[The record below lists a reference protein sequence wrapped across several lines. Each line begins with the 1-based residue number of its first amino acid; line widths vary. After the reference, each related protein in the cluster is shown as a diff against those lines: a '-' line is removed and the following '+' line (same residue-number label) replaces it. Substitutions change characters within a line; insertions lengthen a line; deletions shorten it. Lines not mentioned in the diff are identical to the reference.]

1 MNLIPW
7 RVRNF
12 ISEKFPLLYHLAANT
27 LRAGNSPDH
36 WDTRLAET
44 WDSASREWPRKNEIV
59 ASATACDQV
68 ILDIGCGTGGTLR
81 FLKSRGY
88 ENLHGLEISS
98 YAVRRL
104 QGEGITMHLGALPRI
119 PLPDSSV
126 DTIIASQVL
135 EHVVRRRRL
144 LTEIRRVLRP
154 GGQAFVFVPDNC
166 LGPIDEPEHVMK
178 YSAESLRKFLRAYLH
193 VSEIYSFR
201 DLNHPMPILFACAQK
216 IAPPRG
222 APADCLAARTGQ

>member
-7 RVRNF
+7 RVKNF
-12 ISEKFPLLYHLAANT
+12 ISERFPLLYHLAANT

-59 ASATACDQV
+59 ASATASDHV
-68 ILDIGCGTGGTLR
+68 I
-81 FLKSRGY
+81 SGY
-88 ENLHGLEISS
+88 S
-98 YAVRRL
+98 VRRL
-104 QGEGITMHLGALPRI
+104 QDEGITMHLGALPRI

-126 DTIIASQVL
+126 DAIIASQVL

-144 LTEIRRVLRP
+144 LTEMRRVLRP

-166 LGPIDEPEHVMK
+166 LGPIDEPEHVIK
-178 YSAESLRKFLRAYLH
+178 YSAESLRKFLRTYLH

-201 DLNHPMPILFACAQK
+201 DLNHPMPILFARAQK
-216 IAPPRG
+216 IAQARG
-222 APADCLAARTGQ
+222 ATLRSPAPGTGQ

>member
-1 MNLIPW
+1 M
-7 RVRNF
+7 
-12 ISEKFPLLYHLAANT
+12 
-27 LRAGNSPDH
+27 
-36 WDTRLAET
+36 
-44 WDSASREWPRKNEIV
+44 
-59 ASATACDQV
+59 ASATARDQV
-68 ILDIGCGTGGTLR
+68 ILDIGCGTGSTLR

-88 ENLHGLEISS
+88 ENLHGLEISN

-126 DTIIASQVL
+126 DAIIASQVL

-193 VSEIYSFR
+193 VAEIYSFR
-201 DLNHPMPILFACAQK
+201 DLTKSMPILFARAQK
-216 IAPPRG
+216 IANASGAMFSPP
-222 APADCLAARTGQ
+222 AARMGK